1 MSNNSG
7 NSYIGLL
14 PDTDHR
20 LETSKGNIPGHTP
33 IYKFGFNDDINGTEE
48 AIWMAGGE
56 YVFPTDVAIL
66 RATSDNAA
74 DASAGT
80 GARTITIEGL
90 DTNYNEVSVDLT
102 MNGLAAADT
111 TQTFTRVN
119 RVFVKTVGTSGYN
132 VGRITLVHQGAGTLV
147 VATISPE
154 MAQTQQAVY
163 TVPASKTLYVDDIN
177 FTAAIS
183 IANKRAQVRAIV
195 TDFGGA
201 ARTRYINVLQS
212 SQLITKFEYPLP
224 IYEKSDIVLTAVSDT
239 TNNEIGASF
248 QGVLVNN

>member
-1 MSNNSG
+1 MSDNNG

-14 PDTDHR
+14 PIRSHD
-20 LETSKGNIPGHTP
+20 LEVSRGNIPGATAVF
-33 IYKFGFNDDINGTEE
+33 KFGFNDDVNGTEE

-74 DASAGT
+74 DASTGT

-147 VATISPE
+147 VAIISPE

-183 IANKRAQVRAIV
+183 LANKRAQVKAIV

-224 IYEKSDIVLTAVSDT
+224 IGEKSDIVLTAVTDT
-239 TNNEIGASF
+239 TNNEIGGSF
-248 QGVLVNN
+248 QGVLIEE